1 VKKVH
6 DGNHLLISIR
16 LFFNEDCLGG
26 KDPRSF
32 VEVFSQGDIDTVF
45 VFRGYARYVPFHD
58 EVGCFVE

>member
-1 VKKVH
+1 
-6 DGNHLLISIR
+6 
-16 LFFNEDCLGG
+16 LGG